1 METIFFTTDAVK
13 TQSPHLS
20 GTRRRRGRSLRP
32 ILSLLVLLFLPPAVP
47 HLLALRNPG
56 PPARPA
62 DAIFVLT
69 GGEGRIQEGY
79 RAWSGG
85 AARELYILGAGV
97 RVPVTRIVPDG
108 SRIPPEA
115 LSRVHVEGWSENTLE
130 NAFSAKSA
138 VGEGKYSS
146 VILVTSDYH
155 VPRAYLAFRKVLPP
169 EVSLSAIR
177 VGPEGGAGASW
188 RWARRHFLEGWKYW
202 GYRILLRWE

>member
-1 METIFFTTDAVK
+1 VEAIFSTTDAVK
-13 TQSPHLS
+13 TQYPPLFD
-20 GTRRRRGRSLRP
+20 RRRRRKGPRRLV
-32 ILSLLVLLFLPPAVP
+32 ISLLVLLFLLPAVP
-47 HLLALRNPG
+47 HLLFLRNPG

-97 RVPVTRIVPDG
+97 RVPVTRIVPEG
-108 SRIPPEA
+108 SRIPAEA
-115 LSRVHVEGWSENTLE
+115 LSRIHVEGWSENTLE

-155 VPRAYLAFRKVLPP
+155 VPRAVLAFRKVLPP

-177 VGPEGGAGASW
+177 VRPEGGAGASW
-188 RWARRHFLEGWKYW
+188 RWARRHFIEGWKYW

>member
-1 METIFFTTDAVK
+1 MK
-13 TQSPHLS
+13 TQSPPLFD
-20 GTRRRRGRSLRP
+20 RRRRRKGPRRLV
-32 ILSLLVLLFLPPAVP
+32 ISLLVLLFLLPALP
-47 HLLALRNPG
+47 HLLSLRNPG
-56 PPARPA
+56 PPTRPA

-79 RAWSGG
+79 RAWSSG
-85 AARELYILGAGV
+85 AARELFILGAG
-97 RVPVTRIVPDG
+97 RWVPVTRILPEV
-108 SRIPPEA
+108 SRIPAEA
-115 LSRVHVEGWSENTLE
+115 LSRIHVEGWSENTLE

-155 VPRAYLAFRKVLPP
+155 IPRAVLAFRKVLPP
-169 EVSLSAIR
+169 DVTLSAIR
-177 VGPEGGAGASW
+177 VGAEGGDGASW

>member
-1 METIFFTTDAVK
+1 MK
-13 TQSPHLS
+13 TQSPHFPDP
-20 GTRRRRGRSLRP
+20 RRRRGRSTRAL
-32 ILSLLVLLFLPPAVP
+32 LLLLVLLFLPPAVP
-47 HLLALRNPG
+47 HLLSLRDPG

-62 DAIFVLT
+62 DAIFVLS

-85 AARELYILGAGV
+85 AARELYILGAGR
-97 RVPVTRIVPDG
+97 RVPVARIVPEV
-108 SRIPPEA
+108 SRIPAEA
-115 LSRVHVEGWSENTLE
+115 LSRIHVEGWSENTLE
-130 NAFSAKSA
+130 NAFSAKTA
-138 VGEGKYSS
+138 VGGGKYSS

-155 VPRAYLAFRKVLPP
+155 IPRAYLAFRKVLPK

-177 VGPEGGAGASW
+177 VRPEGGAGAPW

>member
-1 METIFFTTDAVK
+1 MLA
-13 TQSPHLS
+13 
-20 GTRRRRGRSLRP
+20 
-32 ILSLLVLLFLPPAVP
+32 LLVVPPALP
-47 HLLALRNPG
+47 HLLSFREPG

-69 GGEGRIQEGY
+69 GGEGRILEGF

-85 AARELYILGAGV
+85 AARELYILGAGR
-97 RVPVTRIVPDG
+97 RVPITRIVPEA
-108 SRIPPEA
+108 SRIPAEA
-115 LSRVHVEGWSENTLE
+115 LSRIHVEGWSENTLE

-155 VPRAYLAFRKVLPP
+155 IPRAVLVFRKVLPP
-169 EVSLSAIR
+169 NVSLSAIR
-177 VGPEGGAGASW
+177 VHPEGGAGSSW
-188 RWARRHFLEGWKYW
+188 RWARRRFIEGWKYW

>member
-1 METIFFTTDAVK
+1 VK
-13 TQSPHLS
+13 TQSPIFS
-20 GTRRRRGRSLRP
+20 DPRRRRGRYLRP
-32 ILSLLVLLFLPPAVP
+32 VLFLIALLFLPPAVP
-47 HLLALRNPG
+47 HLLSLRDPG
-56 PPARPA
+56 LPVRPA

-97 RVPVTRIVPDG
+97 RVPVTRILPEV
-108 SRIPPEA
+108 SRITAEA
-115 LSRVHVEGWSENTLE
+115 LSRIHVEGWSENTLE

-155 VPRAYLAFRKVLPP
+155 IPRAVLVFRKVLPKD
-169 EVSLSAIR
+169 VSLSAIR
-177 VGPEGGAGASW
+177 VRPEGGAGASW

>member
-1 METIFFTTDAVK
+1 MK
-13 TQSPHLS
+13 TQSPLFS
-20 GTRRRRGRSLRP
+20 DPRRRRGRSLRTV
-32 ILSLLVLLFLPPAVP
+32 LALLALLFLPPAVP
-47 HLLALRNPG
+47 HLLSLRDPG

-69 GGEGRIQEGY
+69 GGEGRIQEGF

-85 AARELYILGAGV
+85 AARELYILGAG
-97 RVPVTRIVPDG
+97 RTVPVARIVPEG
-108 SRIPPEA
+108 SRIPAEA

-138 VGEGKYSS
+138 VGERKYSS

-155 VPRAYLAFRKVLPP
+155 VPRAHLAFRTVLPP
-169 EVSLSAIR
+169 DVSLSVIR
-177 VGPEGGAGASW
+177 VRPEAGPGASW
-188 RWARRHFLEGWKYW
+188 RWGRRHFLEGWKYW

>member
-1 METIFFTTDAVK
+1 VK
-13 TQSPHLS
+13 TQSPLFS
-20 GTRRRRGRSLRP
+20 DSRRRRERSFRA
-32 ILSLLVLLFLPPAVP
+32 LLLLLALLFLPPAVP
-47 HLLALRNPG
+47 HLLSSRDSG
-56 PPARPA
+56 PPPRPA

-85 AARELYILGAGV
+85 AARELYILGAGR
-97 RVPVTRIVPDG
+97 RVPATRIVPEV
-108 SRIPPEA
+108 SRIPAEA
-115 LSRVHVEGWSENTLE
+115 LSRIHVEGWSENTLE

-155 VPRAYLAFRKVLPP
+155 IPRAVLVFRKVLPP
-169 EVSLSAIR
+169 DVSLSAIR
-177 VGPEGGAGASW
+177 VRPEGGAGASW
-188 RWARRHFLEGWKYW
+188 RWARRHFIEGWKYW